1 MPKVVVQTIERL
13 TMKAAAA
20 AKTDR
25 QRAASH
31 SSGANNTATGP
42 TVANSSE
49 CRKMPSPLTK
59 ASAATAKAPSASSL
73 SDGRSRQAEASS
85 ISNGATV
92 IIPRPSDA
100 NQCCQVVQAGA
111 VELWNIMIVMVPPT
125 PDKAAPMAAAAT

>member
-20 AKTDR
+20 ANTGP

-49 CRKMPSPLTK
+49 CRKMPSPLTR
-59 ASAATAKAPSASSL
+59 ASAATAKTPSASSL
-73 SDGRSRQAEASS
+73 GDGRSRQAEASS

-100 NQCCQVVQAGA
+100 NQCCHVV
-111 VELWNIMIVMVPPT
+111 NIDVVVL
-125 PDKAAPMAAAAT
+125 

>member
-1 MPKVVVQTIERL
+1 MKRVVAKRIKRL
-13 TMKAAAA
+13 KIRGAAAE
-20 AKTDR
+20 KPGR

-49 CRKMPSPLTK
+49 CRKMLSPLTK

-73 SDGRSRQAEASS
+73 SDGRSREAEASS

-100 NQCCQVVQAGA
+100 NQCCHVV
-111 VELWNIMIVMVPPT
+111 NIDVVVL
-125 PDKAAPMAAAAT
+125 

>member
-13 TMKAAAA
+13 TMNAAAA
-20 AKTDR
+20 AKTGR

-42 TVANSSE
+42 TVAKSSD
-49 CRKMPSPLTK
+49 CRKMPSPLTT
-59 ASAATAKAPSASSL
+59 ASAATAKAPSTSSL
-73 SDGRSRQAEASS
+73 GGGRSREAEASS

-100 NQCCQVVQAGA
+100 TQCCQVVRIGL
-111 VELWNIMIVMVPPT
+111 VVL
-125 PDKAAPMAAAAT
+125 